1 MGDFFCSNI
10 CQSVIFSTLLFW
22 QIPSKSFFL
31 IENPLPLQV
40 FQSPSHLH
48 SFRFSF
54 FKKKKKT
61 CYCVCVCMMHALWEK
76 ALVCIAWYTCEG
88 QIKLSGIVSSFP
100 PLCCVSEVKLQ
111 SAGLH
116 GKCLYAPSNL
126 AGPFRIFLA
135 GFPLWPNKSALVC
148 FDYSS

>member
-1 MGDFFCSNI
+1 MGDFCSDS
-10 CQSVIFSTLLFW
+10 CQSVIFSTRLFW
-22 QIPSKSFFL
+22 QFPSKSFFL
-31 IENPLPLQV
+31 TENTLPLQD
-40 FQSPSHLH
+40 FQSPSHLY

-54 FKKKKKT
+54 LKKKKPIIVF
-61 CYCVCVCMMHALWEK
+61 VCIWCLSLWEK
-76 ALVCIAWYTCEG
+76 ADVCTAWHTCEG

-116 GKCLYAPSNL
+116 GKCLYPPSNL
-126 AGPFRIFLA
+126 AGPLRIFLA
-135 GFPLWPNKSALVC
+135 GFPLWPNRSALVC